1 MEHLLPTSTDY
12 CWFPLQEW
20 DVGGR
25 EQVGHL
31 CSRGSVCCGCDNEMC
46 CELNLAF
53 ASAIVSTDASAN
65 SLDAVGDSYIHTC
78 TSIHVLCV
86 CVCVCACV
94 RMRAC
99 VCMCACACVC
109 LCVCVVCM
117 WVDCVCAGVY
127 VCAFTV
133 LHVFSTCLC
142 PLKLC
147 TTHTG
152 VLLCWCCETSL

>member
-1 MEHLLPTSTDY
+1 M
-12 CWFPLQEW
+12 
-20 DVGGR
+20 GGR

-86 CVCVCACV
+86 CVCVRASVCVCVRACV
-94 RMRAC
+94 RAC
-99 VCMCACACVC
+99 VCVHVRV
-109 LCVCVVCM
+109 CVCVVCSLEPI
-117 WVDCVCAGVY
+117 WCVVI
-127 VCAFTV
+127 
-133 LHVFSTCLC
+133 S
-142 PLKLC
+142 
-147 TTHTG
+147 
-152 VLLCWCCETSL
+152 